1 LDASILGKRIVSQA
15 AVEYCRQH
23 DISVIARACP
33 MMFGPGVDF
42 GHTCMWWMMKLT
54 GGLPT

>member
-1 LDASILGKRIVSQA
+1 
-15 AVEYCRQH
+15 
-23 DISVIARACP
+23 

-42 GHTCMWWMMKLT
+42 GHTCLRLFAKLT